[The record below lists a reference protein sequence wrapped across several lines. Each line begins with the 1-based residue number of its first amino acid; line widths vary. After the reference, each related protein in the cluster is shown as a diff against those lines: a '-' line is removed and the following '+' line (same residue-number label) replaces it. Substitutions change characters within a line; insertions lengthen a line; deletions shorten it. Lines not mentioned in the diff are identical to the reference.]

1 MINIKINGRPLRV
14 RQHTTILDAAK
25 AANIKI
31 PTLCHLNLHEV
42 GYYNSPGNCRVCM
55 VELGNGKLVPACV
68 TQVTEGM
75 EIFSESVRVIKARR
89 TIIELLLSDHPNS
102 CLTCEKNTKCDLQ
115 LLAHDLGVREIKY
128 KGEMSDHPI
137 DTHSLSI
144 VRDPNKCILCMRCV
158 TMCSDIQ
165 TVGALTASDR
175 GFDSKVGSSFDSPM
189 QETTCTFC
197 GQCLSICPTGA
208 LTEVNNSNQVWDA
221 IADPDKYVVVQTA
234 PAVRVALGEEFGYEV
249 GTNVTGKMVAALRN
263 LGVDRVYDTN
273 FAADLTIVEEA
284 AEFMR
289 RLENGGTLPMITSCC
304 PSWVNFME
312 HSFPDMLD
320 NPSSTK
326 SPHEMFGAVAKTYL
340 AKKLGIAPEKI
351 YVVSVMPCVSKK
363 FEAARDELRDS
374 ELGYQVVDNVITT
387 RELARMIK
395 EAGIAFED
403 LPNEDFDELLGESTG
418 AGTIFGATG
427 GVLEATLR
435 TCYQWMTGDDLTL
448 LEFESLRGFS
458 GVKAASVTIN
468 GKELKFAVCNGL
480 GNTRKVIEKIRA
492 GEIHLDAIEV
502 MACPGGCI
510 GGAGQPYHHGDMTIL
525 SKRSAAIYNADK
537 QKMIRKS
544 NENPEVLALYEEYL
558 GEINSPLAHELLH
571 TTYTARPRH

>member
-25 AANIKI
+25 AANIKL

-128 KGEMSDHPI
+128 KGEMRDHPI

-249 GTNVTGKMVAALRN
+249 GTNVTGKMVAAIRN

>member
-25 AANIKI
+25 AANIKL

-128 KGEMSDHPI
+128 KGEMRDHPI

>member
-558 GEINSPLAHELLH
+558 GEINSPLAQELLH

>member
-25 AANIKI
+25 AANIKL

-558 GEINSPLAHELLH
+558 GEINSPLAQELLH

>member
-128 KGEMSDHPI
+128 KGEMRDHPI

>member
-25 AANIKI
+25 AANIKL

-374 ELGYQVVDNVITT
+374 ELGYQVVDKVITT

>member
-25 AANIKI
+25 AANIKL

-208 LTEVNNSNQVWDA
+208 LTEVNNSNQVWNA

>member
-25 AANIKI
+25 AANIKL

-128 KGEMSDHPI
+128 KGEMRDHPI

-208 LTEVNNSNQVWDA
+208 LTEVNNSNQVWNA

>member
-25 AANIKI
+25 AANIKL